1 MDDKIAA
8 RELFRYYR
16 GSRFLMWRDEKVEL
30 YKSYKATAEE
40 ERGWMRE
47 IQKEFLQLILTS
59 SDLGKVEVNVM
70 EVSATLEDGWGFP
83 DAEFFPTLVD
93 AIRTKSAHM
102 DSWQNVVA
110 AESLLDAIK
119 AVQKQG
125 VRKEAYA
132 DGMDLVGEVLNGV
145 LSSPISFT
153 TLPNFAP
160 PGVSAEQH
168 MIDRAQRDLKKWKE
182 FAVANNLRNT

>member
-40 ERGWMRE
+40 ERCWMRE
-47 IQKEFLQLILTS
+47 LQKKYLQIMLTS
-59 SDLGKVEVNVM
+59 NDPEKVKYNVSQ
-70 EVSATLEDGWGFP
+70 VSATLEDGWGFP

-93 AIRTKSAHM
+93 AIRTKSARM
-102 DSWQNVVA
+102 DSWQKVVS
-110 AESLLDAIK
+110 AESLLHSIQ

-132 DGMDLVGEVLNGV
+132 DGMDLVGELLNGV

-153 TLPNFAP
+153 TVPNFAP